1 MNINS
6 PNVALNKD
14 SQVSSEFDP
23 KKMWLIEYRIVKK
36 YHDFYHCAWVMNINS
51 PNIASDKYSRVS
63 SEFPKQMWFIECRIV
78 KNIMIFVIVAG

>member
-14 SQVSSEFDP
+14 SKVSSEFDP
-23 KKMWLIEYRIVKK
+23 KKMWLIEYRMVKK
-36 YHDFYHCAWVMNINS
+36 YHDIYHCAWVMNINS
-51 PNIASDKYSRVS
+51 PNVASNKYSRVS
-63 SEFPKQMWFIECRIV
+63 SEFPEQMWFIECRIV

>member
-36 YHDFYHCAWVMNINS
+36 YDFYHCAWVMNINS
-51 PNIASDKYSRVS
+51 PDFASNKY
-63 SEFPKQMWFIECRIV
+63 
-78 KNIMIFVIVAG
+78 